1 METLMFSCF
10 DKFKDVTYRT
20 VRETKHRLAPLWHFL
35 RVILAPYTNIY
46 SSLLTHIS
54 LTFHVTARA
63 YYSSVTRRH
72 MAHHQKH
79 FFLQCFDTVGWVI

>member
-46 SSLLTHIS
+46 SSLLTHI
-54 LTFHVTARA
+54 
-63 YYSSVTRRH
+63 
-72 MAHHQKH
+72 
-79 FFLQCFDTVGWVI
+79 